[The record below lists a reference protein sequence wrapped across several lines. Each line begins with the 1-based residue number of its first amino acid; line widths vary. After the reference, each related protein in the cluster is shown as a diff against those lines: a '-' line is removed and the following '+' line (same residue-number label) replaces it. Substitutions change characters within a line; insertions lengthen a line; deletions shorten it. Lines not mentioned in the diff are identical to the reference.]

1 MVLATDSRRWE
12 GVLCEPLRYVYYGE
26 GNSSQISQ
34 QIGSFV
40 RGALWFANHCLKLQE
55 TLGLF
60 KKESCVQKCNFPQ
73 ANALFPQKESDTAK
87 YFIFSLL

>member
-12 GVLCEPLRYVYYGE
+12 GVLCEPVVYYGE
-26 GNSSQISQ
+26 GNSSQISHQ
-34 QIGSFV
+34 TGSFV
-40 RGALWFANHCLKLQE
+40 RGALRFANHCLKLQE

-60 KKESCVQKCNFPQ
+60 KKESCVQKCDFPQ